1 MKNTVRANR
10 YAFGLGTVGR
20 DMVYSIISMYLM
32 FYLTDVIRVE
42 TTWMWWIN
50 GIMLALRIFDAVNDP
65 FMGLIVDNTHSRW
78 GRFKPWIAF
87 GAATSGIF
95 TILMFTDFGL
105 QNGAFVAYFGLC
117 YLLWGIAFTTNDIS
131 YWSMLPTLSLEQKER
146 ERIGAVARIC
156 ANVGLFFVVVAITP
170 LTRIFGDLLGGS
182 HQKGYQLF
190 AIMVV
195 AVMWLGQL
203 ITLFFVRENP
213 ALSENRQPTR
223 LREMMTVLFR
233 NDQLVVTAVS
243 MCLFMIGYN
252 ITTSFGQYFFK
263 YAYGNEDMYSIF
275 GLVLGVSQIA
285 ALLVFPL
292 LSKRFTRKTLY
303 GAAMAL
309 VMAGY
314 VIFFFAPTNTMTF
327 IGIAGVL
334 LFVGQAFI
342 QLMML
347 MFLADSVDYGHLKLG
362 KRNDSITFSVQPF
375 INKVGG
381 AVGTAVVGTVIILSG
396 IKEAESKADVT
407 AEGLLM
413 MKLAMMILPL
423 ILIGVSYLI
432 YRWQYRIDEKTH
444 ADILRQLREKGEL
457 GEEAA
462 L

>member
-10 YAFGLGTVGR
+10 YAFGLGTIGR

-65 FMGLIVDNTHSRW
+65 FMGLIVDNTHTRW

-105 QNGAFVAYFGLC
+105 QNGAFVAYFGIC
-117 YLLWGIAFTTNDIS
+117 YLLWEITFTTNDIS

-146 ERIGAVARIC
+146 ERIGSVARIC

-213 ALSENRQPTR
+213 AVAENREPTR
-223 LREMMTVLFR
+223 LREMVTVLFR

-252 ITTSFGQYFFK
+252 TTTSFGQYFFK

-375 INKVGG
+375 INKIGG
-381 AVGTAVVGTVIILSG
+381 AVGTAVVGAVIILSG

-432 YRWQYRIDEKTH
+432 YRWKYRIDEKTH
-444 ADILRQLREKGEL
+444 ADILRQLRQKGEL